1 MKRRRRPG
9 LKEYQLTSSVRSL
22 SRSDDYTFAPIIYQ
36 PIMARDLSLSSR
48 FCNDG
53 AMDVQALS
61 KGSRPIEQCS
71 REGNGIFSFY
81 QFDRPI
87 AAAAAAAL
95 ILLTALSFFLL
106 RISLLIIKSKQI

>member
-1 MKRRRRPG
+1 
-9 LKEYQLTSSVRSL
+9 
-22 SRSDDYTFAPIIYQ
+22 
-36 PIMARDLSLSSR
+36 MARDLSLSSR

-53 AMDVQALS
+53 AMDVRALS

-81 QFDRPI
+81 QFDRRI
-87 AAAAAAAL
+87 AAAVAVAIAAL